1 MAEQPPKKPV
11 FEDYGID
18 PALSEIQ
25 NFKAEIVF
33 ELKKAQVA
41 FPIKSREQLMTVF
54 PKGMAMQCSMKGQ
67 KIELHDYVSKM
78 KADEF
83 PINNAGDVADKLASF
98 CTT

>member
-1 MAEQPPKKPV
+1 MAEQPNKPV

-18 PALSEIQ
+18 SALSEIQ

-33 ELKKAQVA
+33 ELKKAQVP

-54 PKGMAMQCSMKGQ
+54 PKGRFMQCSMKGQ
-67 KIELHDYVSKM
+67 KIDLHDYVAKM

-83 PINNAGDVADKLASF
+83 PIATAGGAADKIVSS
-98 CTT
+98 CTL

>member
-33 ELKKAQVA
+33 ELKKAQVV
-41 FPIKSREQLMTVF
+41 FPIKSREHLMNVF
-54 PKGMAMQCSMKGQ
+54 PKGMIMQCSMKGQ
-67 KIELHDYVSKM
+67 KIELHDYISKM

-83 PINNAGDVADKLASF
+83 PINSAGDVADKLASS
-98 CTT
+98 CTM